1 MFEVHSMV
9 FKFLRRVFLY
19 LQQSCNG
26 GVIKEEIAEALVVCG
41 VIRQVSDRP
50 DGGGDTLFPPAD
62 WLVFLGLEASRWG
75 QGYTPLGP
83 SSVLGPSQD
92 PEQQIHQVL
101 Q

>member
-41 VIRQVSDRP
+41 VIWQVSDRP
-50 DGGGDTLFPPAD
+50 DGGGATLFPPAD
-62 WLVFLGLEASRWG
+62 WLECSGTGGFQVGAGLYPS
-75 QGYTPLGP
+75 GP
-83 SSVLGPSQD
+83 Q
-92 PEQQIHQVL
+92 
-101 Q
+101 

>member
-41 VIRQVSDRP
+41 VIWQVSDRP

-62 WLVFLGLEASRWG
+62 
-75 QGYTPLGP
+75 
-83 SSVLGPSQD
+83 
-92 PEQQIHQVL
+92 
-101 Q
+101 